1 MAHALLLVSTIAIAA
16 ASPIVCSPDVLV
28 GCNARPC
35 SNVSCPGVEGATCVD
50 NAHGSCG
57 CFSFTMLNGLRVA
70 AAECDR
76 PLGLH
81 DSGRTISLHF
91 GKSFQVL
98 HPALPL
104 WILMVGHIWVLRQ
117 VELESNPSTGYWW
130 TNVLTTDAEHG
141 YTLPTWPIA
150 SEYKSY
156 CPAPEM
162 SQPIIVGCGG
172 IDTYTFRALHSAQI
186 RIVKRFASLPDIT
199 DEFTLNVQVQ
209 H

>member
-1 MAHALLLVSTIAIAA
+1 MAHALLLISAIAIAA

-35 SNVSCPGVEGATCVD
+35 SNVSCPGVEGASCVD
-50 NAHGSCG
+50 NADGTCG
-57 CFSFTMLNGLRVA
+57 CFSFTMFNGLRVA

-76 PLGLH
+76 PLGLR

-91 GKSFQVL
+91 GQIF
-98 HPALPL
+98 
-104 WILMVGHIWVLRQ
+104 Q

-130 TNVLTTDAEHG
+130 TNVLTTDPEHG
-141 YTLPTWPIA
+141 YMLPTWPIA
-150 SEYKSY
+150 SEYKSF
-156 CPAPEM
+156 CPTPEM
-162 SQPIIVGCGG
+162 DQPIIVGCGG
-172 IDTYTFRALHSAQI
+172 IDTYKFRALHSAQI
-186 RIVKRFASLPDIT
+186 RIVKRLANLPEIT